1 MTTVV
6 KFNATGGTAIAHIE
20 IHQLHERESSAGAQ
34 ITGKQSIC
42 II

>member
-6 KFNATGGTAIAHIE
+6 KFKATGGTAIAPIE
-20 IHQLHERESSAGAQ
+20 IHQIHERENAAGAQ
-34 ITGKQSIC
+34 ITGKQSIF